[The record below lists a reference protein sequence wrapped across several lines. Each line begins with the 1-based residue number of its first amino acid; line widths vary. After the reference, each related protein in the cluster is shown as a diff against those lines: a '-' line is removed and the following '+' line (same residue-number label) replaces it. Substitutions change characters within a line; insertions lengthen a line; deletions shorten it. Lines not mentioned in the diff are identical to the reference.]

1 MPIILQAG
9 CSARA
14 VTSATPVA
22 VLGQG
27 ATFSTDGIALTNV
40 AKWTLTVTTDHDVNV
55 VISLAAGPNAGLV
68 PVAGLATTV
77 TAAAPLYIAQD
88 VESGQR
94 LYVTAQAVSTT
105 AAVSADFRGVSQ

>member
-1 MPIILQAG
+1 MSVVIQAG
-9 CSARA
+9 CALRA
-14 VTSATPVA
+14 VTSASPVA

-40 AKWTLTVTTDHDVNV
+40 AKWTLTVTTDQDVNL

-77 TAAAPLYIAQD
+77 TSAAPLYLAQD
-88 VESGQR
+88 TESGQR